1 MSDKLQ
7 QGRTAA
13 RVGNMAEA
21 RRLLTAVTQETPHN
35 IEAWLE
41 LAGVVESLEEK
52 KASYTVDN

>member
-13 RVGNMAEA
+13 RVGDMAEA
-21 RRLLTAVTQETPHN
+21 RRLLTGVTQETPNN

-52 KASYTVDN
+52 KACL